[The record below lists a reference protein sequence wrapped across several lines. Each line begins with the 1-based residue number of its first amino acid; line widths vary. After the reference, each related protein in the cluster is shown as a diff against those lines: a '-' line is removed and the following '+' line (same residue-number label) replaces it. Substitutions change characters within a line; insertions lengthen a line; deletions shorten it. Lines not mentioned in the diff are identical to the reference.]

1 MDNSEH
7 DVDVDM
13 IDNPENDVVNSQNCL
28 AVSTT
33 DPQFWRKK
41 SLLIPLEIT
50 LEILDVK
57 KFLKGFSFR
66 ASFVRAGIKMSP
78 NFLRGLMTTT
88 GEGRKIQANAV
99 FDVID
104 CATGRIKLYK

>member
-13 IDNPENDVVNSQNCL
+13 IDDPENDVVNSQNCL

-41 SLLIPLEIT
+41 SLLIPLEVT

-57 KFLKGFSFR
+57 KFLKG
-66 ASFVRAGIKMSP
+66 
-78 NFLRGLMTTT
+78 L
-88 GEGRKIQANAV
+88 V
-99 FDVID
+99 FEQILSELALK
-104 CATGRIKLYK
+104 CARTFWED